1 MRKLLFFDIDGTI
14 LSEGEK
20 RYVPDSAIRA
30 IRELQQMAIS
40 ALSTPAEPGLKFII
54 TSAILALTALS
65 AAAAP
70 SSAITVKHCW
80 QTRFQCLW
88 QMQSTRISTNT
99 VWNGC

>member
-30 IRELQQMAIS
+30 IRELQ
-40 ALSTPAEPGLKFII
+40 AEPGLKFII